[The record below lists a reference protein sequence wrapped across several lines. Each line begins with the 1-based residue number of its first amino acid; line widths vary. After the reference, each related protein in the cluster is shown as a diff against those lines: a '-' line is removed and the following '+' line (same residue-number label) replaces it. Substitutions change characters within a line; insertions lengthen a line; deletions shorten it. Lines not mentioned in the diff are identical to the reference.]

1 MRSPRAGWA
10 FPGQA
15 WVHCSLCP
23 SWSARRK
30 TCLRWTGACSCRWR
44 RTWRRL
50 GECLSAGSRS
60 LSCVV
65 CGRPIVH
72 ASLLPEFP
80 RSCDVPP
87 LACSIQRVCGRDA
100 PVLAKADSGCGCRD
114 VRHRCRQAP
123 GSQGLGE
130 FAGGNIKCTDYRR
143 VHTKAPL
150 PSVQCLFQCVL
161 CFLAAAA
168 AATTTVVVCRMFAG
182 GHSGRLTLAAS
193 RSQRQRQRRP
203 EGGGLNGEV
212 RPASRASL
220 VCSLLREARSLQH
233 PSSAS
238 TRRPGFKQ
246 QPLAFAAHEP
256 PAC

>member
-1 MRSPRAGWA
+1 MRSPQADWA
-10 FPGQA
+10 CPGQA

-100 PVLAKADSGCGCRD
+100 PCASQSRLRM
-114 VRHRCRQAP
+114 RLQRCETPLLPDPWVAR
-123 GSQGLGE
+123 L
-130 FAGGNIKCTDYRR
+130 RR
-143 VHTKAPL
+143 VCRAAILNALITGVCTPKHHTPL
-150 PSVQCLFQCVL
+150 GAVFIPVRAVL
-161 CFLAAAA
+161 SCSSSNNSRRMSYVRRRAQRSSDFRCFTVAEAEAAQA
-168 AATTTVVVCRMFAG
+168 RRW
-182 GHSGRLTLAAS
+182 RLEW
-193 RSQRQRQRRP
+193 RS
-203 EGGGLNGEV
+203 ET
-212 RPASRASL
+212 
-220 VCSLLREARSLQH
+220 C
-233 PSSAS
+233 
-238 TRRPGFKQ
+238 
-246 QPLAFAAHEP
+246 QP
-256 PAC
+256 C